1 MSSLY
6 VVVNP
11 IARRYSERRLRNA
24 IRFFEKEFSEVNL
37 LYTENRGDA
46 ERICRDLASKG
57 EKLVVV
63 VGGDG
68 TLNEAI
74 NGVAKTETSIG
85 FIPAGTTNVAAKELN
100 IIEDYEGA
108 TLQIL
113 KGKIRELNLGVINNR
128 YFLLMAGAGFDGET
142 VHNLNKTLK
151 RISGKG
157 AYILSGTKLLIRG
170 NLEKFSVKTDRDEY
184 ECYTAIVCN
193 SACYGGTFKVC
204 PDASPF
210 SDTLYLCIMQN
221 GSRRDIL
228 RYVGGILTGRH
239 LRYRDL
245 IYTSSDTVLI
255 KGSPHIQIDGDYFGK
270 GPAEVRLERKALRMV
285 Y

>member
-11 IARRYSERRLRNA
+11 IARRYSERKLRNA
-24 IRFFEKEFSEVNL
+24 IRFFKNEFSEVRV
-37 LYTENRGDA
+37 LYTEARGDA
-46 ERICRDLASKG
+46 ERICRELATKG
-57 EKLVVV
+57 ERLVVV

-108 TLQIL
+108 ALQIL
-113 KGKIRELNLGVINNR
+113 KGKVQELNLGIINNR

-142 VHNLNKTLK
+142 VYGLNSTLK
-151 RISGKG
+151 RLSGKG
-157 AYILSGTKLLIRG
+157 AYILSGLKVWIRG
-170 NLEKFSVKTDRDEY
+170 DLEKFSVKTDMDEY
-184 ECYTAIVCN
+184 ECYTVIVCN

-210 SDTLYLCIMQN
+210 SDTLYVCIMPN
-221 GSRRDIL
+221 GSRKDIL
-228 RYVGGILTGRH
+228 RYVGGVLLGRH
-239 LRYRDL
+239 LRYKDL
-245 IYTSSDTVLI
+245 IYTSSDRVLI
-255 KGSPHIQIDGDYFGK
+255 EGGPHIQIDGDYFGK
-270 GPAEVRLERKALRMV
+270 GPAEVRLETKALRMV